1 MTVRTEAQMWTEAPI
16 VSANLP
22 EAVAEGSV
30 LPAPPRVVGD
40 LARDLSQAAA
50 AVRAVSRA
58 GGSGGDV
65 AVAAYTAVVC
75 TGRSAAR
82 ALEEAAAWCRQAP
95 GAEVHSL
102 AWARVPGHRD
112 DVYEYRVTLAV
123 SFPDE
128 ETGEH
133 CGDTH
138 HARR

>member
-1 MTVRTEAQMWTEAPI
+1 MST
-16 VSANLP
+16 NLP
-22 EAVAEGSV
+22 ETVVEAPAA
-30 LPAPPRVVGD
+30 LPAPPRVVDD
-40 LARDLSQAAA
+40 LARDLTHAAA
-50 AVRAVSRA
+50 AVRAASR
-58 GGSGGDV
+58 GGRSGGDL

-95 GAEVHSL
+95 EAEVHSL

-112 DVYEYRVTLAV
+112 DVFEYRVTLAV
-123 SFPDE
+123 SFPDR

-133 CGDTH
+133 AGDTH

>member
-1 MTVRTEAQMWTEAPI
+1 MST
-16 VSANLP
+16 NLP
-22 EAVAEGSV
+22 ETVAEAPAV
-30 LPAPPRVVGD
+30 LPAPPRVVDD
-40 LARDLSQAAA
+40 LARDLSRAAA
-50 AVRAVSRA
+50 AVRSASRD
-58 GGSGGDV
+58 GRSGGDL

-95 GAEVHSL
+95 EAEVHSL

-123 SFPDE
+123 SFPDH

-133 CGDTH
+133 VGDTH
-138 HARR
+138 HSRR

>member
-1 MTVRTEAQMWTEAPI
+1 MLCRVTMRMDVET

-22 EAVAEGSV
+22 ETVAGGAVV
-30 LPAPPRVVGD
+30 LPAPPRVVDD
-40 LARDLSQAAA
+40 LARDLTQAAA
-50 AVRAVSRA
+50 AVRAVSRSGRTA
-58 GGSGGDV
+58 GGDV

-95 GAEVHSL
+95 DAEVHSL

-112 DVYEYRVTLAV
+112 DVHEYRVTMAV
-123 SFPDE
+123 SFPDD

-133 CGDTH
+133 LGDTH
-138 HARR
+138 HACR

>member
-1 MTVRTEAQMWTEAPI
+1 MLCRVMMRMEVQTVSP
-16 VSANLP
+16 NLP
-22 EAVAEGSV
+22 ETVAEGAVV
-30 LPAPPRVVGD
+30 LPAPPRVVDD
-40 LARDLSQAAA
+40 LARDLTQAAA
-50 AVRAVSRA
+50 AVRAVSRTCR
-58 GGSGGDV
+58 SGGDV

-75 TGRSAAR
+75 TGLSAAR

-112 DVYEYRVTLAV
+112 DVHEYRVTLAV
-123 SFPDE
+123 SFPDD

-133 CGDTH
+133 LGDTH

>member
-1 MTVRTEAQMWTEAPI
+1 MST
-16 VSANLP
+16 NLP
-22 EAVAEGSV
+22 ETVAEAPAV
-30 LPAPPRVVGD
+30 LPAPPRVVDD
-40 LARDLSQAAA
+40 LARDLTRAAA
-50 AVRAVSRA
+50 AVRSASRD
-58 GGSGGDV
+58 GRSGGDL

-95 GAEVHSL
+95 EAEVHSL

-112 DVYEYRVTLAV
+112 DVFEYRVTLAV
-123 SFPDE
+123 SFPDQ

-133 CGDTH
+133 VGDTH